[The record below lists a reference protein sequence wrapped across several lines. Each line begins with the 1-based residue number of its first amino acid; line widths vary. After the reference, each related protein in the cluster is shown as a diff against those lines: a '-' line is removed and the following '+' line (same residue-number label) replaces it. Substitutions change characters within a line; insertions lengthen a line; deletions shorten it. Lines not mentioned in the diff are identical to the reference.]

1 MAKKAPKIRHELK
14 YYISQ
19 GEYLVLRDRLKP
31 LMPLDPFA
39 DPDTRSYD
47 IRSLYFDDIYNTAMW
62 EKMDG
67 IKNRKKWRIRLY
79 NYQGT
84 NIKLEKKA
92 KYDMFTAKESTRITR
107 YQVEDIMAGRYE
119 FLLSQG
125 NPLFEEMYGDIIVN
139 RLKPIVM
146 VDYIREAYIYPAG
159 NVRITFDKY
168 LHSGNFMTDIFRPT
182 MMPVPILDAGT
193 LILEVKYDTVLPMHI
208 RDILNTTNGTRSAIS
223 KYAMCRK
230 YH

>member
-1 MAKKAPKIRHELK
+1 MEKKAPKIRHELK
-14 YYISQ
+14 YYISM

-31 LMPLDPFA
+31 VMPLDPFA
-39 DPDTRSYD
+39 DAETRSYD
-47 IRSLYFDDIYNTAMW
+47 IRSLYFDDVYNTAMW

-79 NYQGT
+79 NYKGD

-92 KYDMFTAKESTRITR
+92 KYDMFTAKESAKISR
-107 YQVEDIMAGRYE
+107 YQVEDILAGRNE
-119 FLLSQG
+119 FLLTSG
-125 NPLFEEMYGDIIVN
+125 NPLFEELYSDIIVN
-139 RLKPIVM
+139 RLKPIVV

-168 LHSGNFMTDIFRPT
+168 LHSGNFNTDIFRPT
-182 MMPVPILDAGT
+182 MMPVPILDPGT
-193 LILEVKYDTVLPMHI
+193 LVLEIKYDTNFPEHI
-208 RDILNTTNGTRSAIS
+208 RAIVNSTTGIRSAIS
-223 KYAMCRK
+223 KYALCRK

>member
-1 MAKKAPKIRHELK
+1 MAAKKPKIRHELK
-14 YYISQ
+14 YYISM

-39 DPDTRSYD
+39 DPETRSYD

-67 IKNRKKWRIRLY
+67 IKNRKKWRMRLY
-79 NYQGT
+79 NYKSD

-92 KYDMFTAKESTRITR
+92 KYDMYTAKESCTITK
-107 YQVEDIMAGRYE
+107 YQVEQILAGRYE
-119 FLLSQG
+119 FLLAGG
-125 NPLFEEMYGDIIVN
+125 NSLFEELYGDIVVN
-139 RLKPIVM
+139 RLRPIVL

-159 NVRITFDKY
+159 NIRVTFDRY
-168 LHSGNFMTDIFRPT
+168 LHSGNFSTDIFRPT
-182 MMPVPILDAGT
+182 MVTVPILDPGT
-193 LILEVKYDTVLPMHI
+193 LVLEIKYDTILPSHI
-208 RDILNTTNGTRSAIS
+208 RDILSTTIGMRSAIS
-223 KYAMCRK
+223 KYALCRK

>member
-1 MAKKAPKIRHELK
+1 MPQKKPKIRHELK
-14 YYISQ
+14 YYIST

-31 LMPLDPFA
+31 LMPIDPFA

-79 NYQGT
+79 NYKGE
-84 NIKLEKKA
+84 NIKLEKKS
-92 KYDMFTAKESTRITR
+92 KYDMFTAKESAKIAK
-107 YQVEDIMAGRYE
+107 YQVQNILDGKYS
-119 FLLSQG
+119 FLLEG
-125 NPLFEEMYGDIIVN
+125 ANPLFEEMYGDIVVN
-139 RLKPIVM
+139 RLRPIVV
-146 VDYIREAYIYPAG
+146 VDYTREAYIYPAG

-168 LHSGNFMTDIFRPT
+168 LHSGNFSTDIFRPT
-182 MMPVPILDAGT
+182 MMPVPILEPDT
-193 LILEVKYDTVLPMHI
+193 MILEIKYDVTLPEHI
-208 RDILNTTNGTRSAIS
+208 RDIINTTVGLRSAIS
-223 KYAMCRK
+223 KYALCRR

>member
-1 MAKKAPKIRHELK
+1 MKKNTPKIRHELK

-79 NYQGT
+79 NYKSD

-92 KYDMFTAKESTRITR
+92 KYDMYTAKESAKITK
-107 YQVEDIMAGRYE
+107 YQVEDIISGRYE

-125 NPLFEEMYGDIIVN
+125 NPLFEEMYGDIVVN
-139 RLKPIVM
+139 RLKPIVV

-159 NVRITFDKY
+159 NVRVTFDKY
-168 LHSGNFMTDIFRPT
+168 LHSGNFNTDIFRST
-182 MMPVPILDAGT
+182 MMPVPILDPGT
-193 LILEVKYDTVLPMHI
+193 LILEIKYDATLPMHI
-208 RDILNTTNGTRSAIS
+208 RDILNTTTGLRSAIS
-223 KYAMCRK
+223 KYAQCRRF
-230 YH
+230 H